1 LARSLLQIRGE
12 TMSETEILNGIIDV
26 PQSEAALLLES
37 GYLLMEMNRFK
48 EAEEVFAGVAALL
61 PASDVP
67 LTCLGNLYFAQG
79 KYQRALKAHQDALK
93 LRPDSANAKVHVGE
107 SLLFL
112 GKQEEGLAVL
122 QEIANSDQDP
132 SATEFA
138 QALLEAH
145 RAGELK

>member
-1 LARSLLQIRGE
+1 
-12 TMSETEILNGIIDV
+12 MSETNILNGIIDV
-26 PQSEAALLLES
+26 PKSEAALLLES

-48 EAEEVFAGVAALL
+48 EAEDVFTGVAALL
-61 PASDVP
+61 PSSDVP

-93 LRPDSANAKVHVGE
+93 IQPESANAKAHIGE

-112 GKQEEGLAVL
+112 GKQEEGLAML

-132 SATEFA
+132 PATQFA
-138 QALLEAH
+138 QALIEAH
-145 RAGELK
+145 NTGELK